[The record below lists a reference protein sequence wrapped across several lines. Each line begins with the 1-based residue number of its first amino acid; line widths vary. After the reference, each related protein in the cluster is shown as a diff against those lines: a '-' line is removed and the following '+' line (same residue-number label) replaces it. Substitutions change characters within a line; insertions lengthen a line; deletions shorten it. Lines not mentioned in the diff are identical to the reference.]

1 MKTDAVARSVGRG
14 GATAALTAGDLSEIV
29 SAALADVSPGA
40 RVLAI
45 IPDRTR
51 DDNTALLFPIVSQQ
65 LARVGAARLDALVAQ
80 GTHPPMAES
89 DKRAKIGWGE
99 AEIPLLGE
107 IYDHHWD
114 RSEMLQTIGTLP
126 SAQVSTLTSG
136 LLNQSVPVRLNAR
149 VVDSQLRPSPRHRG
163 DGAARSR
170 GLCRGREVLLPW
182 CRRPGAHSHDALARR
197 SGHDRTGDRPDRDT
211 DAAHDRGGGRPDSP
225 PDHLAELG
233 DDA

>member
-1 MKTDAVARSVGRG
+1 MPSRVRLDRG
-14 GATAALTAGDLSEIV
+14 GATVGVDGGRPLRES
-29 SAALADVSPGA
+29 SAHALADVSPGA

-114 RSEMLQTIGTLP
+114 RSETLQTIGTL
-126 SAQVSTLTSG
+126 
-136 LLNQSVPVRLNAR
+136 
-149 VVDSQLRPSPRHRG
+149 
-163 DGAARSR
+163 ARSR
-170 GLCRGREVLLPW
+170 
-182 CRRPGAHSHDALARR
+182 SAR
-197 SGHDRTGDRPDRDT
+197 
-211 DAAHDRGGGRPDSP
+211 
-225 PDHLAELG
+225 
-233 DDA
+233 